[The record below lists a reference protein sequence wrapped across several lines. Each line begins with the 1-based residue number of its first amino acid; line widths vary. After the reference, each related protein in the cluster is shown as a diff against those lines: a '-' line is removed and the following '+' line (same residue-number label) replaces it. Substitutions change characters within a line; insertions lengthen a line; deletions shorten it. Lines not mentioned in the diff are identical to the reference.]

1 MTAEPENLTV
11 VSVTV
16 GILKEAE
23 EMYGNELLHKTN
35 VAKSEMA
42 SVWICSCFLVAFYIF
57 YFICCVDNTGNI
69 FCFINVCVNKR
80 SQ

>member
-11 VSVTV
+11 VSVTL

-23 EMYGNELLHKTN
+23 EMYGKELLYKTN

-42 SVWICSCFLVAFYIF
+42 SLFGFVSVSMLPFIF
-57 YFICCVDNTGNI
+57 FICCVDIT
-69 FCFINVCVNKR
+69 
-80 SQ
+80 